1 MDITGIFSDMSVA
14 NATPA
19 LRQRWGSGSFVVAR
33 PRLLRLPFVRP
44 EALLLFLPALVIP
57 LAVFIATSLPAG
69 VDFRF
74 NFYPAGQAA
83 LAGQNMYLVN
93 GFYTPPW
100 IAVVLAPLALLP
112 LQASW
117 AVFTLLSLGA
127 FLVTFHRMGLTRQQL
142 VLLALSPFVLFNLW
156 HGNLDSFVLLGSVL
170 SPAAGVWLLLL
181 KPQLTWPLIALWL
194 FRCRKNPKSRS
205 SITFVV
211 SFLIASAIA
220 GVAAFPHLPDP
231 QAMPW
236 NTSLWPISLPLG
248 LILLVF
254 AARYDDE
261 KMALASAP
269 LLSPYLAIHS
279 WLLTTLPFLRRP
291 LFLAGFVA
299 LAWVAVTLR
308 AVYTP

>member
-1 MDITGIFSDMSVA
+1 MSA
-14 NATPA
+14 TNAAPA
-19 LRQRWGSGSFVVAR
+19 LRQRWGSGSFIVAS
-33 PRLLRLPFVRP
+33 PRLLRLPLVRR
-44 EALLLFLPALVIP
+44 EVLLVLLPLLVIP
-57 LAVFIATSLPAG
+57 LAVFIATTLPAG

-83 LAGQNMYLVN
+83 LAGQDMYSVN

-100 IAVVLAPLALLP
+100 IAAVLAPLALLP

-117 AVFTLLSLGA
+117 AIFTLLSLGT
-127 FLVTFHRMGLTRQQL
+127 FLVVFHRMGLTRQQL
-142 VLLALSPFVLFNLW
+142 MLLAFSPFVLFNLW

-170 SPAAGVWLLLL
+170 SPPVGVWLLLL
-181 KPQLTWPLIALWL
+181 KPQLTWPLMALWL
-194 FRCRKNPKSRS
+194 FRCRKNVKSRP
-205 SITFVV
+205 SIALFL
-211 SFLIASAIA
+211 SFLTASTIA
-220 GVAAFPHLPDP
+220 GVACLRHLPDP

-236 NTSLWPISLPLG
+236 NTSLWPISVPVG
-248 LILLVF
+248 LLLLLF

-261 KMALASAP
+261 RIALASAP

-291 LFLAGFVA
+291 RFLASFVA

-308 AVYTP
+308 AIYTP

>member
-1 MDITGIFSDMSVA
+1 M
-14 NATPA
+14 ATSP
-19 LRQRWGSGSFVVAR
+19 QV
-33 PRLLRLPFVRP
+33 LRLYYVRR
-44 EALLLFLPALVIP
+44 EVLLVLLLVLVIP
-57 LAVFIATSLPAG
+57 VAVFIATALPAG

-83 LAGQNMYLVN
+83 LAGQDMYSVN

-100 IAVVLAPLALLP
+100 IAVVLAPLGMLP

-117 AVFTLLSLGA
+117 AIFTLLSLGTS
-127 FLVTFHRMGLTRQQL
+127 LVTFHRMGLTRRQL
-142 VLLALSPFVLFNLW
+142 VLLAFSPFVLFNLW

-170 SPAAGVWLLLL
+170 SPAVGVWFLLL

-194 FRCRKNPKSRS
+194 FRCRKNYKSRS
-205 SITFVV
+205 SIALVL
-211 SFLIASAIA
+211 SFLTASAIA
-220 GVAAFPHLPDP
+220 GFASLSHLPDP
-231 QAMPW
+231 ASMPW
-236 NTSLWPISLPLG
+236 NTSLWPISIPVG
-248 LILLVF
+248 LILLLL
-254 AARYDDE
+254 AALYDDE
-261 KMALASAP
+261 KIALASAP

-291 LFLAGFVA
+291 LFLASFVA

>member
-1 MDITGIFSDMSVA
+1 MSVT
-14 NATPA
+14 NATPV
-19 LRQRWGSGSFVVAR
+19 LR
-33 PRLLRLPFVRP
+33 PRWSSGTFPVAFPRLARLPVVRREVLLVLLP
-44 EALLLFLPALVIP
+44 LLLVP
-57 LAVFIATSLPAG
+57 LSVFIATTLPAG

-83 LAGQNMYLVN
+83 LAGQDMYAVN
-93 GFYTPPW
+93 GFYSPPW
-100 IAVVLAPLALLP
+100 IAVLLAPLALLP
-112 LQASW
+112 RQASW
-117 AVFTLLSLGA
+117 SVFTLLSLGT

-170 SPAAGVWLLLL
+170 SPAVGVWLLLL

-194 FRCRKNPKSRS
+194 FRCRKNPGSRS
-205 SITFVV
+205 SIAFVV
-211 SFLIASAIA
+211 SFLAASTIA
-220 GVAAFPHLPDP
+220 GLACIRHLPDP

-236 NTSLWPISLPLG
+236 NTALWPIGVPVG

-254 AARYDDE
+254 AARYDDD
-261 KMALASAP
+261 KLALASAP

-291 LFLAGFVA
+291 RFLAVFIA

-308 AVYTP
+308 AIYSP